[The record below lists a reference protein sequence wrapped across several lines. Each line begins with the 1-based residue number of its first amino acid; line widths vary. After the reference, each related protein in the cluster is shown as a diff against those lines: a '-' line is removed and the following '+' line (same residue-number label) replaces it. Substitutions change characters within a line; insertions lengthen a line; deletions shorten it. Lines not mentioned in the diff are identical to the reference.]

1 MRRNSELSNKL
12 EELTVSE
19 EYSQK
24 KMLEFERMA
33 EEQKLKNQETT
44 TKLEEVNNENLFFKS
59 SLINLKKV

>member
-1 MRRNSELSNKL
+1 LRRNSELSNKL

-44 TKLEEVNNENLFFKS
+44 TKLEEANNENLFFKS

>member
-44 TKLEEVNNENLFFKS
+44 TKLEEANNENLFFKS

>member
-33 EEQKLKNQETT
+33 EEQKLKNQEKT